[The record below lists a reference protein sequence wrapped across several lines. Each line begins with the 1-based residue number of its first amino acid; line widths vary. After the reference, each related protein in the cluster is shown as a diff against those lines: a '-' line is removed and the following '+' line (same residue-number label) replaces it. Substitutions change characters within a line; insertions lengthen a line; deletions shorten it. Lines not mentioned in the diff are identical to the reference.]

1 MAAGAAVNLP
11 ATAGLVIAGRLGSKL
26 LANPKNLD
34 NVMTLLNPQS
44 SKIRQYQLAM
54 RAFES
59 LASSKEST
67 NEEKIGFIEM
77 RNELSEELKQLR
89 RR

>member
-1 MAAGAAVNLP
+1 M
-11 ATAGLVIAGRLGSKL
+11 I
-26 LANPKNLD
+26 
-34 NVMTLLNPQS
+34 LLNPQS

-67 NEEKIGFIEM
+67 NEEKIGFIQM
-77 RNELSEELKQLR
+77 RNEVYEELKDLR
-89 RR
+89 RK